1 MWIYFSGFVQQ
12 RCLSKKPYSLSLQAL
27 GPRRSTQ
34 RDYVETI
41 VGFLDTGVDG
51 GAAPASPDEEL
62 LSCAVSHKSGGGGGG
77 LRTGS
82 VFVVWG

>member
-1 MWIYFSGFVQQ
+1 M
-12 RCLSKKPYSLSLQAL
+12 
-27 GPRRSTQ
+27 
-34 RDYVETI
+34 ETI

-51 GAAPASPDEEL
+51 GAAPASPDEGL